1 MLRSCILAGTACA
14 YASAFDLLKRA
25 PDVPSFVVDFAPMVY
40 LHKQDLY
47 LPSDIGN
54 QLSNTEPRVNFTPIT
69 DAPSPLTLGNLAE
82 LNNPGGK
89 DVYLTSKV
97 RPNERPEYF
106 RGVLPNA
113 EGKTEGAVSATIIV
127 NDRGDKTVDA
137 FYFYFYAFD
146 FGGNYLGQDVGD
158 HIGDW
163 EHNMIR
169 FVDGKPSKVW
179 FSQHS
184 AGQAFEY
191 DVLEKYSDGPRVST
205 VIFLSCPLLP
215 SNYQPFEPAS

>member
-1 MLRSCILAGTACA
+1 MIRSCILAGAACA
-14 YASAFDLLKRA
+14 SASASNLLRRA
-25 PDVPSFVVDFAPMVY
+25 PSNVPSFVVDYAPMVY
-40 LHKQDLY
+40 LHNQDLY
-47 LPSDIGN
+47 LPSDIGA
-54 QLSNTEPRVNFTPIT
+54 QLTNTEPRVNFTSIQN
-69 DAPSPLTLGNLAE
+69 APNPLTLDNLAE
-82 LNNPGGK
+82 LNNLGGK

-106 RGVLPNA
+106 RGVRPNDQ
-113 EGKTEGAVSATIIV
+113 GKTENAVSATIVV
-127 NDRGDKTVDA
+127 NDHGNKTVDA

-146 FGGNYLGQDVGD
+146 FGGHYLGQDVGD

-184 AGQAFEY
+184 GGQAFEY
-191 DVLEKYSDGPRVST
+191 GVLDKYDSGLRVSSFPGH
-205 VIFLSCPLLP
+205 FL
-215 SNYQPFEPAS
+215 

>member
-1 MLRSCILAGTACA
+1 MLRSCILAGVACA
-14 YASAFDLLKRA
+14 SASSSNLLKRA
-25 PDVPSFVVDFAPMVY
+25 SDNVPSFVIDYAPMVY
-40 LHKQDLY
+40 LHNQDLY

-54 QLSNTEPRVNFTPIT
+54 QLRNTEPRVNFTPIAN
-69 DAPSPLTLGNLAE
+69 APNPLTLDNLAD
-82 LNNPGGK
+82 LNNLGGK

-106 RGVLPNA
+106 RGVRPNDD
-113 EGKTEGAVSATIIV
+113 GKTENAVSAAIVV
-127 NDRGDKTVDA
+127 NDHGDKTVDA

-146 FGGNYLGQDVGD
+146 FGGNYFDQDVGD

-169 FVDGKPSKVW
+169 FVDEKPSQVW

-191 DVLEKYSDGPRVST
+191 KVLEKFNGGPRVSN
-205 VIFLSCPLLP
+205 SQSLL
-215 SNYQPFEPAS
+215 QPATEFAS